1 MTAAT
6 TITFL
11 GAAGTVTGSRFL
23 VESSGRRVLVDAG
36 LYQGPKELQERNRAP
51 LPVDPASIDAIVI
64 THAHIDHCGY
74 LPVLV
79 RDGFTGPVVASEHTA
94 DLMAIVLPD
103 SGHLQEEEA
112 KFRNRKGASR
122 HHPALPLYTEAD
134 ARAALE
140 SVVPI
145 AFHLEHQL
153 VDSMSVVLHPAGHI
167 LGSSIVNL
175 DIAGDDGTRRVKFSG
190 DLGRPAHPLLVA
202 PHTMGPADVLLVE
215 STYGNRIHD
224 DAGAMDMLAAA
235 IDRTAASGGVC
246 VIPSFAV
253 DRTEVVLYHLA
264 ELVRSG
270 VIPSL
275 PVYVDSPM
283 ALAGLAVYRHAIATR
298 TMEIRPEIA
307 GTDPYAG
314 LDLHEVRD
322 VQDSMALDQM
332 RFPAIIISASGMAS
346 GGRVLHHLDR
356 YLPDHRSTVVLVGF
370 QAAQTRG
377 RRLSDGAKAVRLFGR
392 EVPVRAK
399 VYDLP
404 SMSVHA
410 DQSELISWLGNGV
423 NQPHDVYIVHGEPAA
438 AEALHDAIR
447 QRLGW
452 NAVVA
457 EHGQQVQVPLA
468 GR

>member
-1 MTAAT
+1 
-6 TITFL
+6 
-11 GAAGTVTGSRFL
+11 
-23 VESSGRRVLVDAG
+23 
-36 LYQGPKELQERNRAP
+36 
-51 LPVDPASIDAIVI
+51 
-64 THAHIDHCGY
+64 
-74 LPVLV
+74 
-79 RDGFTGPVVASEHTA
+79 
-94 DLMAIVLPD
+94 
-103 SGHLQEEEA
+103 
-112 KFRNRKGASR
+112 
-122 HHPALPLYTEAD
+122 
-134 ARAALE
+134 
-140 SVVPI
+140 
-145 AFHLEHQL
+145 
-153 VDSMSVVLHPAGHI
+153 
-167 LGSSIVNL
+167 
-175 DIAGDDGTRRVKFSG
+175 
-190 DLGRPAHPLLVA
+190 
-202 PHTMGPADVLLVE
+202 
-215 STYGNRIHD
+215 
-224 DAGAMDMLAAA
+224 
-235 IDRTAASGGVC
+235 
-246 VIPSFAV
+246 
-253 DRTEVVLYHLA
+253 
-264 ELVRSG
+264 
-270 VIPSL
+270 
-275 PVYVDSPM
+275 M